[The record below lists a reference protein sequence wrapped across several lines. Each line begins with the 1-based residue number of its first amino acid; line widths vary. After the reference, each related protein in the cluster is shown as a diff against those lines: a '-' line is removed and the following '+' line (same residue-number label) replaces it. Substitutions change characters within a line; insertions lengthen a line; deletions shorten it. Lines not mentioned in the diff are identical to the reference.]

1 MAARLPAVQA
11 ALTVL
16 GRMPRPADV
25 GNRLDLRRTD
35 LRRVDLRGANLRF
48 ADLEEADLRFASLGG
63 ADLRN
68 IIVYG
73 TNFTDTQMENV
84 QISDVKGGHRAIWPA
99 DFDLATGTHTR
110 SMPSS

>member
-48 ADLEEADLRFASLGG
+48 ADLEEADLRFAVLGG

-68 IIVYG
+68 IVVWG
-73 TNFTDTQMENV
+73 TNFTDAQLNNV
-84 QISDVKGGHRAIWPA
+84 QISDIKGGHTAIWPA
-99 DFDLATGTHTR
+99 DFDPATGAHSTT
-110 SMPSS
+110 S